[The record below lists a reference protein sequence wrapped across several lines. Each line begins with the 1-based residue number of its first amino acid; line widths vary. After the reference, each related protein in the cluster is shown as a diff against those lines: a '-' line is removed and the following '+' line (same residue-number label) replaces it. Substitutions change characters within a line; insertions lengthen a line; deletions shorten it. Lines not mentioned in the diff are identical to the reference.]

1 MALPIL
7 KPKVVLKRKN
17 IKDLSPVPP
26 YPKIP
31 TTVTAKEKFSVL
43 LIFFSF
49 SFLKKKKKKV
59 NKLNCQQHGWARKVG

>member
-31 TTVTAKEKFSVL
+31 TTGTAKEKFSVL

-49 SFLKKKKKKV
+49 SFLKKKK
-59 NKLNCQQHGWARKVG
+59 R

>member
-17 IKDLSPVPP
+17 IKDPSPVPP

-31 TTVTAKEKFSVL
+31 TTGTAKEKFSVN
-43 LIFFSF
+43 FFF
-49 SFLKKKKKKV
+49 FFLS
-59 NKLNCQQHGWARKVG
+59 

>member
-17 IKDLSPVPP
+17 IKDPSPVPP

-31 TTVTAKEKFSVL
+31 TTGTAKEKFSVL

-49 SFLKKKKKKV
+49 SFLKKKKGK
-59 NKLNCQQHGWARKVG
+59 